1 MTKIIHI
8 IPNDKKFVNPIIC
21 LFANNKNTA
30 NTFIVVGASLQKNN
44 NNIYYKTHKELFNT
58 EFINTIIQG
67 NDIIIFHSLLASGAK
82 LISKI
87 DFIIK
92 IIWASWGGDFYHHN
106 SMLKA
111 NILEPKTKALEQR
124 LEPFFKEKIIRPLLK
139 LIYPQ
144 RFSYYWQ
151 KKAIKNITY
160 IAPVIY
166 DDYELIK
173 KYYKAPHL
181 KYLDF
186 SVGNLEDDLLTGIN
200 INEKVG
206 NNILLGNSSS
216 FTNNH
221 IEAIEILSDIDL
233 QNNEVITPLSYG
245 NTKLKDAIIKYANN
259 KLPNNFKALVD
270 FINPAEYHKLLVS
283 CGFVI
288 MNHKRQQGVGNIV
301 IAMYLGAKIFL
312 NKQNPVYDYFK
323 RLGAYVFL
331 IDEIIEKKEKAFVP
345 LTQEQINI
353 NREILVQTR
362 SKKVVDG
369 FIQKIAE
376 L

>member
-1 MTKIIHI
+1 VKKIIHI
-8 IPNDKKFVNPIIC
+8 IPNDKKFVNIIIR
-21 LFANNKNTA
+21 LFENNKNTD
-30 NTFIVVGASLQKNN
+30 NTFIVVSKILQKNS
-44 NNIYYKTHKELFNT
+44 NNIFYKKHKELINK
-58 EFINTIIQG
+58 EFIDDTIKG

-87 DFIIK
+87 DFKIK
-92 IIWASWGGDFYHHN
+92 IIWASWGGDFYHHHP
-106 SMLKA
+106 MLKA

-139 LIYPQ
+139 VIYPQ

-151 KKAIKNITY
+151 KKAIKKITY

-200 INEKVG
+200 INAKVG

-221 IEAIEILSDIDL
+221 IEAINILSKIEL
-233 QNNEVITPLSYG
+233 KNKKVIIPLSYG
-245 NTKLKDAIIKYANN
+245 NKKLKKYLIKYGTENLKSNFNPLTDFLA
-259 KLPNNFKALVD
+259 PN
-270 FINPAEYHKLLVS
+270 EYHKLLMS

-288 MNHKRQQGVGNIV
+288 MNHKRQQGMGNIV

-312 NKQNPVYDYFK
+312 NNQNPVYTYFK

-331 IDEIIEKKEKAFVP
+331 IDEIIEKKEKALVA
-345 LTQEQINI
+345 LTQEQINK
-353 NREILVQTR
+353 NREILDKTLSR
-362 SKKVVDG
+362 KVVNG
-369 FIQKIAE
+369 YVQKIAE